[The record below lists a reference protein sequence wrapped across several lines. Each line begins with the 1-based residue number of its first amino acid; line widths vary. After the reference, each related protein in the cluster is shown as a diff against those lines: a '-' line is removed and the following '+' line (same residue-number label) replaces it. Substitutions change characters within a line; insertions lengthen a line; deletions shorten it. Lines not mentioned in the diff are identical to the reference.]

1 MLDKFSIGSPPSL
14 RPIFLAPSFSKN
26 ILIIGLSKNY
36 GLNGIMFAV
45 LKKNR
50 GSNELF
56 QFMNIFNE
64 DDCYVKPSRL

>member
-1 MLDKFSIGSPPSL
+1 
-14 RPIFLAPSFSKN
+14 
-26 ILIIGLSKNY
+26 
-36 GLNGIMFAV
+36 MFAA

-64 DDCYVKPSRL
+64 DDCYVKPSRLWIDQIVYSEIKLSGNL

>member
-1 MLDKFSIGSPPSL
+1 MLDKFSIGSPPSP

-45 LKKNR
+45 LKKNC

-64 DDCYVKPSRL
+64 DDCYVKPNHL